1 MGTIAEIV
9 DDVRRS
15 QDISYD
21 QFVELM
27 TLEDKADIEYLRQT
41 ARAVADS
48 VYGKNV
54 YVRGL
59 IEFTNYCKNDCYY
72 CGIRHS
78 NRGADRYRLTDEQI
92 MEHPYQCFLP
102 DSGKYPLP

>member
-54 YVRGL
+54 
-59 IEFTNYCKNDCYY
+59 
-72 CGIRHS
+72 
-78 NRGADRYRLTDEQI
+78 
-92 MEHPYQCFLP
+92 
-102 DSGKYPLP
+102 